1 MTIANTAENPAIE
14 FIPPA
19 PLDNTPVGY
28 EAAMPFLAV
37 APWNAQLESLQLW
50 LAADA
55 A

>member
-1 MTIANTAENPAIE
+1 MTIATTAENPAIE
-14 FIPPA
+14 FS
-19 PLDNTPVGY
+19 PLASLDSTPVGY

-37 APWNAQLESLQLW
+37 EPWNAKVESLKSW